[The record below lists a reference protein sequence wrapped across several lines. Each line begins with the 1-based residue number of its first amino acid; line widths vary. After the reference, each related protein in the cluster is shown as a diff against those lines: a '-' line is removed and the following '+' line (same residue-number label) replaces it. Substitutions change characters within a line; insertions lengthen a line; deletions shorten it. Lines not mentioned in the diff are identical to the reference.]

1 MVSQIRHSA
10 ARMNR
15 LVRFAAPAGDR
26 WLFAATLALLV
37 WLPLPW
43 GSNRPWAIDLLV
55 ALSATL
61 LGARLLLTGVGHI
74 AFPHGVGRQL
84 AWPMVWWLL
93 WLTWIGTQLWPLDA
107 EVLARWS
114 PHAAQL
120 YGRTAT
126 LLDAGV
132 TMRISISASDTA
144 DAWLLSAGYACLY
157 MLIVLS
163 CHAQHRRLGLVLGAI
178 VVSGLAQAVYGSLM
192 TLSGLE
198 WGFFAEKQ
206 YYRGFATGTFVNRN
220 HLAGYLALSGAA
232 SIGLI
237 LADLGGRG
245 PARTHRQRL
254 LALIELLFSTKM
266 RSRVALAV
274 MVIAIVL
281 TRSRMGNI
289 AFVSSLSICAM
300 GYVLLRHRHYALRAV
315 ALFASVIALDILIVS
330 NWYGLDRV
338 VQRIEQTDLASDS
351 RAIFLRQ
358 VPPVIDAYRTVG
370 SGLGSFAV
378 AFAPFRGSEM
388 RWYFDH
394 AHNDY
399 IQFLIETGAV
409 GIGLLAV
416 FVLAHAL
423 HALRVLVRRRRRTV
437 TAVAFS
443 ALMGMCAQTIHAGAD
458 FNLQIPAVAATL
470 LVLMALSASC
480 SSAPRRRAAAGAEP
494 AGQAE
499 PEVHPAPA
507 NPSDWGRLRARESPS
522 PHRGQP

>member
-1 MVSQIRHSA
+1 MVPQIRHSA
-10 ARMNR
+10 ARMNSV
-15 LVRFAAPAGDR
+15 VRFAAPAGDR
-26 WLFAATLALLV
+26 WLFAATLALLF

-43 GSNRPWAIDLLV
+43 GSNRPWASDLLV
-55 ALSATL
+55 ALSAAL
-61 LGARLLLTGVGHI
+61 LGVRLVLMGVGHI
-74 AFPHGVGRQL
+74 AFPRGVGRQL
-84 AWPMVWWLL
+84 AWPLVWWLL
-93 WLTWIGTQLWPLDA
+93 WLLWLGVQLWPLDPD
-107 EVLARWS
+107 VLARWS

-126 LLDAGV
+126 LLDADV
-132 TMRISISASDTA
+132 AMRIAISTSDTA

-157 MLIVLS
+157 ILIVLS
-163 CHAQHRRLGLVLGAI
+163 CHGQHQRLGLVLGAI
-178 VVSGLAQAVYGSLM
+178 VLSGLAQAVYGSLM
-192 TLSGLE
+192 TLSGME

-206 YYRGFATGTFVNRN
+206 HYRGFATGTFVNRN

-254 LALIELLFSTKM
+254 LAIIDLVFSTKM

-289 AFVSSLSICAM
+289 AFVSSLCICAM
-300 GYVLLRHRHYALRAV
+300 GYILLRHRHYALRAV
-315 ALFASVIALDILIVS
+315 GLFASVIALDILIVS

-338 VQRIEQTDLASDS
+338 VQRIEQTDLSTDS
-351 RAIFLRQ
+351 RAIFLQ
-358 VPPVIDAYRTVG
+358 HAPPAIDAFLPVG
-370 SGLGSFAV
+370 SGLGSFAE
-378 AFAPFRGSEM
+378 AFAPFRGEEM
-388 RWYFDH
+388 KWYFDH

-399 IQFLIETGAV
+399 IQFLIETGVV
-409 GIGLLAV
+409 GVCLLAV

-423 HALRVLVRRRRRTV
+423 HALRVLVRRRRRAAS
-437 TAVAFS
+437 AVAFS
-443 ALMGMCAQTIHAGAD
+443 ALMGMSAQTIHASAD

-480 SSAPRRRAAAGAEP
+480 SSAPRRWAAGGGDLP
-494 AGQAE
+494 GQAVPE
-499 PEVHPAPA
+499 PDQVAA
-507 NPSDWGRLRARESPS
+507 NPSDWGRLQPRESPS
-522 PHRGQP
+522 RHRGQP